1 MLSRLT
7 IAQRV
12 ASGFAILII
21 LLVAVGGVGIFGMT
35 RQYRQVSELLD
46 RDIST
51 YRALLTAQ
59 LRVSKLRRDEKDVFL
74 SVGDTKLIDEYLGK
88 WNKSLQAVGSSAEE
102 VRKLSSAD
110 DRRALEDIEK
120 VMAAYSAG
128 MQDAVAKIKNG
139 TYASSLQ
146 VNDAFEPSKKQAQ
159 NLIGGFDKLAK
170 QSDARIK
177 AIDGALGAIR
187 ASITGLTAGIV
198 AAALALGCFGAWLI
212 IRSIRRPLRAMQDT
226 VQHIERSGRIG
237 MRMPTEGTDEIARTS
252 QAVNHLL
259 EGMCIVIGDAGQNSA
274 QLVEAAQTLNDA
286 AMRVT
291 EASHQQA
298 EAAGATAAAI
308 DELTTS
314 IAHVADRARAVEDET
329 HHAAQT
335 AADSVD
341 AARNTADHIREVA
354 TSIQRSAELVNS
366 LNRRS
371 DEIGSIVMVIKEI
384 ADQTNLLALNAA
396 IEAARAG
403 EQGRGFAVVAD
414 EVRKLAERTTAA
426 TLDITGKIDGVQ
438 KDTSTAA
445 ADMHAASEEI
455 GKGVASTEH
464 VAEALH
470 RIEQLSRNTAQHT
483 ADIAMAIKEQS
494 AASQDITRHIERIA
508 STSAENNAAAGE
520 THDLSTALGGIA
532 ERLDGTIKRF
542 SL

>member
-12 ASGFAILII
+12 ASGFAIFIVLIA
-21 LLVAVGGVGIFGMT
+21 AVGGVGIFGMT
-35 RQYRQVSELLD
+35 RQYKQVSELLA
-46 RDIST
+46 RDISV

-74 SVGDTKLIDEYLGK
+74 SVGDTKLVGEYLGK
-88 WNKSLQAVGSSAEE
+88 WNKSLKGVGDSADE
-102 VRKLSSAD
+102 VRKLSNAT
-110 DRRALEDIEK
+110 DRTALDDIEQ
-120 VMAAYSAG
+120 VMAAYSGG
-128 MQDAVAKIKNG
+128 MQEAVAKINDG
-139 TYASSLQ
+139 TYAASLQ

-159 NLIGGFDKLAK
+159 QLIGGFDQLAK
-170 QSDARIK
+170 KADARIK
-177 AIDGALGAIR
+177 AIDGELVAIR
-187 ASITGLTAGIV
+187 ASITRLTAFIILGAIAVGV
-198 AAALALGCFGAWLI
+198 AGAFLI
-212 IRSIRRPLRAMQDT
+212 IRSIRRPLTGMQNT
-226 VQHIERSGRIG
+226 VQHIERTGHIG
-237 MRMPTEGTDEIARTS
+237 LRMPVDSSDEIGRTS
-252 QAVNHLL
+252 QAVNQLL
-259 EGMCIVIGDAGQNSA
+259 AGMCVVIGDAGQNSA
-274 QLVEAAQTLNDA
+274 QLVSAAQTLNGA
-286 AMRVT
+286 AERVT
-291 EASHQQA
+291 QASHQQA

-308 DELTTS
+308 DELTHS

-329 HHAAQT
+329 HHAAATAGDSVSAARAT
-335 AADSVD
+335 AA
-341 AARNTADHIREVA
+341 HIREVA
-354 TSIQRSAELVNS
+354 ESIQRSADLVDS

-445 ADMHAASEEI
+445 ADMHAASEQI
-455 GKGVASTEH
+455 SAGVTSTEQ

-470 RIEQLSRNTAQHT
+470 RIEQRSRNTAQHT

-508 STSAENNAAAGE
+508 STSAENNEAAAQTHVLSGE
-520 THDLSTALGGIA
+520 LGNIA